1 MNYLEKFKLK
11 KKLVFVV
18 GGLGVIGQEIVKA
31 TSDAGAKT
39 IILDN
44 NVKISP
50 TILKKN
56 NFIVE
61 KFDVSKLSGLK
72 KKI

>member
-44 NVKISP
+44 NVKISLFLNMNN
-50 TILKKN
+50 LKS
-56 NFIVE
+56 F
-61 KFDVSKLSGLK
+61 LLK
-72 KKI
+72 

>member
-18 GGLGVIGQEIVKA
+18 GGLGAIGQEIVKA
-31 TSDAGAKT
+31 TLDAGAKT

-50 TILKKN
+50 TILKKKQ
-56 NFIVE
+56 FY
-61 KFDVSKLSGLK
+61 SR
-72 KKI
+72 KI